1 MGNTDIHPPGDKMQ
15 KAIVEFSE
23 LLEKSEA
30 HDRVKILQKV
40 VMQYDLSPKESLFLE
55 RHCLNKNA

>member
-1 MGNTDIHPPGDKMQ
+1 MQ